1 MKASVNHLFHKYLLN
16 SCSEEEIKLLLEH
29 FKTEDEAGHLK
40 ALIIAELRQQ
50 EIPINAIDVAGRLE
64 GIYQKVNVHIQSKKG
79 ITKLQNNRKWI
90 YTSIAASI
98 TIILSFSLYFYNNS
112 DKQQQPRLVVNN
124 DIAPGKKSATLTL
137 ANGKQIVLSAQ
148 SSGQLAREAGV
159 SISKTAEGELL
170 YKVVA
175 SDNVKPGQMNV
186 LSTSR
191 GETYAISLP
200 DGSKIWLNAASSIRF
215 PASFAA
221 LKQRKVMLT
230 GEAYFEI
237 AKDKL
242 HPFIVQ
248 TDKQQTEVLGTHFN
262 INSYKEEM
270 TTKTTLL
277 EGSLRVTSLAA
288 DKTHGKIL
296 KPGEASI
303 LTADNGIKVVPADA
317 RETMAWK
324 NGFFRFTAQPIDKV
338 MQQISRWYDI
348 EVSYVGKMPEEQFN
362 GAIARNKNI
371 SEVLSMLSYAK
382 AVKFKIEGR
391 RVTVMK

>member
-16 SCSEEEIKLLLEH
+16 GCNDKEIKLLLEH
-29 FKTEDEAGHLK
+29 FKTEDEAEGLK
-40 ALIIAELRQQ
+40 ALIIAELKQQ
-50 EIPINAIDVAGRLE
+50 EMPVNATDIDRRLE
-64 GIYQKVNVHIQSKKG
+64 RIYQKVNVHIRNENPVV
-79 ITKLQNNRKWI
+79 KLQNNRNLSYI
-90 YTSIAASI
+90 AIAASVVMV
-98 TIILSFSLYFYNNS
+98 LSVGLYFYTGS
-112 DKQQQPRLVVNN
+112 AKQEQPQLVMNN

-137 ANGKQIVLSAQ
+137 ANGKTIVLSAQ
-148 SSGQLAREAGV
+148 SKGQLANEAGV

-170 YKVVA
+170 YKVTA
-175 SDNVKPGQMNV
+175 NDPVKAGQMNV
-186 LSTSR
+186 LSTGM
-191 GETYAISLP
+191 GETYALSLP
-200 DGSKIWLNAASSIRF
+200 DGSKVWLNAASSIRF

-221 LKQRKVMLT
+221 LKYRTVMLA

-242 HPFIVQ
+242 HPFVVQ
-248 TDKQQTEVLGTHFN
+248 TDRQKTEVLGTHFN
-262 INSYKEEM
+262 INSYKEEAA
-270 TTKTTLL
+270 TKTTLL

-288 DKTHGKIL
+288 GNADEKIL

-303 LTADNGIKVVPADA
+303 LTQARGIKVVPADI

-348 EVSYVGKMPEEQFN
+348 EVSYAGRMPEEQFS

-382 AVKFKIEGR
+382 AVKFKVEGR